1 MSHIL
6 RFLVLIAGLKPVLL
20 HITIPAVPRLK
31 KSTAAEMRQFVA
43 DCHQRFGFPPSA
55 NLEDTTLQVA
65 FAGWSAVVWVEEN
78 ADVMQGEMVST
89 RSGKP
94 KVKAGNSAAKQL
106 WQDRVMLVPVLSAYY
121 RIPARVPKWVL
132 PAGVATGHF
141 PAVAAPS
148 AAPHAA
154 SQAASPY
161 VITLANK
168 PSVLIDRATRSPA
181 GWNDVTLQYRDTFD
195 EGDGLVLNYFE
206 ENAAPDAL
214 RAQLQTLDP
223 RTSDVWRLLTAKA
236 LECEV
241 DDTFAPIEIKP
252 AELARALGLKP
263 HPKGGMRGKDLVR
276 CTQSLFHLE
285 RLWLTLP
292 GEQKGRQKRVLAVM
306 ERGELRQVEGKEIP
320 SSWTLVLGEW
330 VKFFPRS
337 FAPIFRGLVEL
348 PANSATNV
356 WTKQIGTELTYW
368 FRETAGDPTLT
379 RLIEVRMLLQRA
391 SLEQE
396 VNELREQKNLNRAIE
411 RFENALNLL
420 KQIGLHDQ
428 WEYEPGS
435 SALMDDMHGRPGF
448 AEIWLGAVVQL
459 TVPAHFLESIA
470 ELSPPT

>member
-1 MSHIL
+1 
-6 RFLVLIAGLKPVLL
+6 
-20 HITIPAVPRLK
+20 
-31 KSTAAEMRQFVA
+31 MRQFVS
-43 DCHQRFGFPPSA
+43 DCHQRFGISA
-55 NLEDTTLQVA
+55 TADLEESTLQVA
-65 FAGWSAVVWVEEN
+65 FAGWSAVVWVEEH
-78 ADVMQGEMVST
+78 AERVVGQHLGL
-89 RSGKP
+89 RPG

-106 WQDRVMLVPVLSAYY
+106 WNDRIMYVPVLNAHF
-121 RIPARVPKWVL
+121 RIPAKVPKWVL
-132 PAGVATGHF
+132 PAGVTTGHF
-141 PAVAAPS
+141 PLVAAPS
-148 AAPHAA
+148 AAPHP
-154 SQAASPY
+154 SSHSASPY

-168 PSVLIDRATRSPA
+168 PSVLIDRATRGPA
-181 GWNDVTLQYRDTFD
+181 GWNDVTLQYKETF
-195 EGDGLVLNYFE
+195 EEGLVLNYFE
-206 ENAAPDAL
+206 ENAAPEAL

-236 LECEV
+236 LESEK

-252 AELARALGLKP
+252 AELAKALGLKP

-292 GEQKGRQKRVLAVM
+292 GEQKGRQRRVLAVM
-306 ERGELRQVEGKEIP
+306 ERGELRRVDGKDIP

-330 VKFFPRS
+330 AKFFPRS

-368 FRETAGDPTLT
+368 FRETASDPSLI
-379 RLIEVRMLLQRA
+379 RLIEVQVLLQRA

-396 VNELREQKNLNRAIE
+396 VRELREQKNLNRAIE
-411 RFENALNLL
+411 RFESALNLL

-428 WEYEPGS
+428 WEYEPRS
-435 SALMDDMHGRPGF
+435 SALMDQMQGRPGF
-448 AEIWLGAVVQL
+448 AEVWLGAVVQL
-459 TVPAHFLESIA
+459 TIPAHFLQSIA